1 MSVGEE
7 FVVLHKP
14 GNEHDHPIVVW
25 IMRLTMIALNMTK
38 NLLHYQYLPWHEIVS
53 AIQCSKHQIF
63 IGETISLLEKRCQI
77 NRDAEF
83 LENLQ

>member
-1 MSVGEE
+1 MLVDKE
-7 FVVLHKP
+7 FVVLHHP
-14 GNEHDHPIVVW
+14 GNEHYHLVVVW
-25 IMRLTMIALNMTK
+25 IMRLTMIALNITK
-38 NLLHYQYLPWHEIVS
+38 NLIHYQYLPWHEIVP
-53 AIQCSKHQIF
+53 AIQCSKYQIF